1 MQYEFNG
8 FVLDVDAAE
17 LRTGGRVVD
26 LQPQVFA
33 VLAYLIEYRDRF
45 VTKQELFDAVWGTR
59 FVSESALTTR
69 IKEAR
74 QAVGDD
80 GKAQRVIKTVHGR
93 GYRFVADIGAPP
105 PGAHPRRLE
114 SGSTNSRARSTRR
127 ATGCRSRTRRSA
139 KGRRSCSWAGS
150 PRTSK

>member
-17 LRTGGRVVD
+17 LRTGGRVVE

-45 VTKQELFDAVWGTR
+45 VTKQELFDVVWGTR

-69 IKEAR
+69 IKERAKRLATMGRRGASSEVTAAGIGSWPTSAR
-74 QAVGDD
+74 RPPARTHADWNRDRRIPAHAV
-80 GKAQRVIKTVHGR
+80 
-93 GYRFVADIGAPP
+93 P
-105 PGAHPRRLE
+105 
-114 SGSTNSRARSTRR
+114 RR

-139 KGRRSCSWAGS
+139 KGRRWCSWAGS
-150 PRTSK
+150 PPTSK

>member
-1 MQYEFNG
+1 MLVE
-8 FVLDVDAAE
+8 
-17 LRTGGRVVD
+17 

-33 VLAYLIEYRDRF
+33 VLAYLVEHRDRF

-80 GKAQRVIKTVHGR
+80 GKSQRARSRRCTAAG
-93 GYRFVADIGAPP
+93 IGSWPTSRVRP
-105 PGAHPRRLE
+105 PGAYPR
-114 SGSTNSRARSTRR
+114 
-127 ATGCRSRTRRSA
+127 
-139 KGRRSCSWAGS
+139 
-150 PRTSK
+150 